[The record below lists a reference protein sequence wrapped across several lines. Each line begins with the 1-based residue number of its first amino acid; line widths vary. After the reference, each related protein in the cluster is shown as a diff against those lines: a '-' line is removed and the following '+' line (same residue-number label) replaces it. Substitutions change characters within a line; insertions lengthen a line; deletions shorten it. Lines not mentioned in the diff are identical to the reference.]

1 MQAVLARVAMLDV
14 FARVE
19 MVVWVFLHGC
29 KGILGSW
36 LSRTAPTNGNR
47 HFLCFCRMSVAV
59 IWDWLAFRQLKM
71 LNLSG
76 RGMSE
81 K

>member
-47 HFLCFCRMSVAV
+47 HFLCFCRMSVLPLLQSFE
-59 IWDWLAFRQLKM
+59 IGWLFA
-71 LNLSG
+71 N
-76 RGMSE
+76 
-81 K
+81 